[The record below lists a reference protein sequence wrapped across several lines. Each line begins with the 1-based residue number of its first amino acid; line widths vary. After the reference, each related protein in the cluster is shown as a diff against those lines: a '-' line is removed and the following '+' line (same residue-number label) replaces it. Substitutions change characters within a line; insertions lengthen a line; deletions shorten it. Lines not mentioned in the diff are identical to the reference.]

1 MRPLVLL
8 LFCCAFATI
17 GRSQADSLVR
27 IWNDSGQS
35 DSARL
40 RAVQLLAWKM
50 VFEQPDSGMALA
62 RKQLELARK
71 SGTKLAEYEAHTTLA
86 VGFSMHS
93 DYTAAL
99 GQLQE
104 CLALA
109 KALQDRKR
117 EANTY
122 SNMSNV
128 YRSLGDLPAALD
140 RLQRSLRID
149 MDLGNKEGLAG
160 TYNNLGTIQT
170 ELNNHR
176 EALDHYQKS
185 AALAEELDSDRG
197 RAQAALNLG
206 SAYLNLGEPD
216 TAAALFLR
224 SLTLYRRMGRKLEQG
239 MAFNNL
245 GRAYGM
251 LGRESDAFASL
262 DSAERIL
269 TAIGSMRQL
278 VRTYWNRGNL
288 LLEQGQARSAIEACR
303 SGDRIASANELLQQ
317 RVECLQCLHQA
328 YHLVGD
334 DRRAYEAQSQ
344 YLLVEDSLRG
354 LNNSKEVTRME
365 VTRVFQER
373 MMADS
378 LENERRMHEQELQ
391 AQERVAAEREQR
403 NMVLYAGIGVLL
415 LAGGLWNRLR
425 YTRRSRAAIQRE
437 QERSENL
444 LLNILPKQVAEE
456 LKDKGEAEARTL
468 DHVTVIF
475 TDFKGF
481 TSMAEKLG
489 PKELVRDIHE
499 CFSAFDRICEEHGV
513 EKIKTIGDAYMA
525 AAGLPQPSA
534 THARDAVRAAL
545 AMRDFIESG
554 KAHKQAA
561 GLPYFEIRIGV
572 HTGPVVAGI
581 VGLRKFQYDIWGD
594 TVNTASR
601 MESSGEPGHVN
612 ISGATYAIVKDEASF
627 RFSSRGHVKTKGK
640 GDMEMWFVERGAQ
653 K

>member
-1 MRPLVLL
+1 MRQMILIMVLL
-8 LFCCAFATI
+8 ATAVD
-17 GRSQADSLVR
+17 GLAQADSLLG
-27 IWNDSGQS
+27 IWKDQNQP

-40 RAVQLLAWKM
+40 KAVQVLAWKM
-50 VFEQPDSGMALA
+50 VFELPDSGMALA
-62 RKQLELARK
+62 RKQLELAQRTGVK
-71 SGTKLAEYEAHTTLA
+71 QAEYEAQTTLA
-86 VGFSMHS
+86 VGCSMHS

-99 GQLQE
+99 GHLQE
-104 CLALA
+104 CLVLA
-109 KALQDRKR
+109 KSMHDRKR

-149 MDLGNKEGLAG
+149 MELGNKEGLAG

-170 ELNNHR
+170 ELNNHL
-176 EALDHYQKS
+176 EALGHYRMS

-216 TAAALFLR
+216 TAAALFVRGLD
-224 SLTLYRRMGRKLEQG
+224 LYRRIGRKLEQG

-251 LGRESDAFASL
+251 LGREHEAFASL

-269 TAIGSMRQL
+269 TALGSMKQL

-288 LLEQGQARSAIEACR
+288 LLEEGHARKAIEACAT
-303 SGDRIASANELLQQ
+303 GDRIAGQNGLLQQ

-328 YHLVGD
+328 YHQVGD
-334 DRRAYEAQSQ
+334 DRHAYQAQSE
-344 YLLVEDSLRG
+344 YLVVEDSLRG

-378 LENERRMHEQELQ
+378 LETERRMHEQELQ

-437 QERSENL
+437 QERSEGL

-456 LKDKGEAEARTL
+456 LKDKGAAEARL
-468 DHVTVIF
+468 LEHVTVIF

-489 PKELVRDIHE
+489 PKELVQDIHE
-499 CFSAFDRICEEHGV
+499 CFSAFDRICEEHRV

-525 AAGLPQPSA
+525 AAGIPQPST
-534 THARDAVRAAL
+534 THARDALRAAL
-545 AMRDFIESG
+545 AMRDFIEQG
-554 KAHKQAA
+554 KAHRQSK

-572 HTGPVVAGI
+572 HSGPVVAGI

-601 MESSGEPGHVN
+601 MESSGEPGMVN
-612 ISGATYAIVKDEASF
+612 VSETAYDLMKDDPSF
-627 RFSSRGHVKTKGK
+627 RFVARGQVKAKGK
-640 GDMEMWFVERGAQ
+640 GEMPMWFAERT
-653 K
+653 